1 MEAVDYFSK
10 IPQSVLVSGASV
22 EVVAH
27 FVETWAATLL
37 DILPEKV
44 NQHPDF
50 HAVRPVNKMR
60 QIGVDAL
67 RDLNRNVYTSSQQG
81 GRKVFV
87 IYEADRLNVA
97 AANALLKTLE
107 EPTSDTS
114 IFLVTVRP
122 YDLLPTVRSRCWCI
136 QYNEKAD
143 NPIVSA
149 FMQDWLSQFK
159 EIVQCYSEKQQA
171 ISPLKIYGLLYRLQG
186 YLNQQKDLLDTE
198 EEALEEEVKIAQK
211 ASLEKRFVQEIFGA
225 IELTLSEIIHKSSAK
240 NAAHEYYS
248 TWIQQLELCFRRIE
262 VNLGPIAA
270 LEPFLLQFC
279 KPL

>member
-1 MEAVDYFSK
+1 MIIEYDKKYDQEIKNLLVELQEYIQSIDIEGYNRVTKEYREKNFEMVLDNVSKNKGKILLYEHKGKIVGLIIGIINNEEENTFDFEAPKRGKITDLVVSK
-10 IPQSVLVSGASV
+10 NTRNNG
-22 EVVAH
+22 
-27 FVETWAATLL
+27 
-37 DILPEKV
+37 
-44 NQHPDF
+44 
-50 HAVRPVNKMR
+50 
-60 QIGVDAL
+60 IG
-67 RDLNRNVYTSSQQG
+67 S
-81 GRKVFV
+81 
-87 IYEADRLNVA
+87 I
-97 AANALLKTLE
+97 LLKTMENYLK
-107 EPTSDTS
+107 SVGCKD
-114 IFLVTVRP
+114 I
-122 YDLLPTVRSRCWCI
+122 LLDVFG
-136 QYNEKAD
+136 YNEKAD
-143 NPIVSA
+143 KPIVSA

-171 ISPLKIYGLLYRLQG
+171 ISPLKMYGLLYRLQG

-248 TWIQQLELCFRRIE
+248 TWIQQLELCFSRIE

>member
-10 IPQSVLVSGASV
+10 IPQSVLVSGASM
-22 EVVAH
+22 EVVAQ
-27 FVETWAATLL
+27 FVEIWAATLL
-37 DILPEKV
+37 GILPENI

-50 HAVRPVNKMR
+50 HAVRPINKMR
-60 QIGVDAL
+60 QIGVEAM

-107 EPTSDTS
+107 EPTSDAS

-136 QYNEKAD
+136 QYNEKA
-143 NPIVSA
+143 NKPFTSA

-159 EIVQCYSEKQQA
+159 ELVQCYGEKQQA
-171 ISPLKIYGLLYRLQG
+171 ISPLKIYGLLYRLQS
-186 YLNQQKDLLDTE
+186 YINQQKDLLDTE
-198 EEALEEEVKIAQK
+198 EETLEEEVKVAQK
-211 ASLEKRFVQEIFGA
+211 ASLEKRFVQEIFEE
-225 IELTLSEIIHKSSAK
+225 IELTLSEIVHQSSVK
-240 NAAHEYYS
+240 NVAHEHYS
-248 TWIQQLELCFRRIE
+248 AWIQQLESCFSRIE
-262 VNLGPIAA
+262 VNLGAIAA